1 MPSSWERTSRAG
13 PKESISTRVPAFCSS
28 AQFLEDDSEIWDD
41 EGDDD
46 DGEEEEGDKVASFEF
61 VTFEPFVTFDP
72 LASFKVSAEG
82 WGAPMEVEEMNISLK
97 EAQECWK
104 ALAS

>member
-1 MPSSWERTSRAG
+1 M
-13 PKESISTRVPAFCSS
+13 
-28 AQFLEDDSEIWDD
+28 EDDSEIWDD
-41 EGDDD
+41 EGEDEED
-46 DGEEEEGDKVASFEF
+46 DGEEGEDKVASFEF
-61 VTFEPFVTFDP
+61 VTFEPFVTFVTFDP